1 MFYQLYETPIALCC
15 GGLGNRSERL
25 MAGVTIAMLNPKG
38 GVGKTTIALLLAGE
52 MAERGIATGLV
63 DLDRRGNV
71 VSWAEKAKRRGLT
84 LPLITVHDG
93 RDADAAVHLP
103 TWIAASRFCVV
114 DLPGEETTAAA
125 AAVALSDCVVTP
137 LKVSEQDVAGARAA
151 QRFVQRIGAET
162 RRAIPQLFV
171 VNEITLNK
179 ERSIL
184 YRAFDEVAA
193 SFGMRIAATR
203 IREKDRLNRLTGT
216 EGTLFTMQE
225 ESAAWTSC
233 AALGAHLANEVLA
246 LVQAERQAA

>member
-1 MFYQLYETPIALCC
+1 
-15 GGLGNRSERL
+15 

-38 GVGKTTIALLLAGE
+38 GVGKTTIALMVAGE
-52 MAERGIATGLV
+52 MAERGVATALI
-63 DLDRRGNV
+63 DMDRRGNV
-71 VSWAEKAKRRGLT
+71 VAWAEKAARRGLP
-84 LPLITVHDG
+84 LPRITIHDG
-93 RDADAAVHLP
+93 REATASEALQD
-103 TWIAASRFCVV
+103 WIAASPFAVI

-137 LKVSEQDVAGARAA
+137 MKVSEQDIAGARAA
-151 QRFVQRIGAET
+151 QRFVRRIGEGT

-184 YRAFDEVAA
+184 YRAFDELAA

-216 EGTLFTMQE
+216 EGTLFTMRDDSE
-225 ESAAWTSC
+225 AWRST
-233 AALGAHLANEVLA
+233 AALGAHLTNEILTVI
-246 LVQAERQAA
+246 QDKRQAA

>member
-1 MFYQLYETPIALCC
+1 
-15 GGLGNRSERL
+15 

-52 MAERGIATGLV
+52 MAERGIATAII
-63 DLDRRGNV
+63 DMDRRGNV
-71 VSWAEKAKRRGLT
+71 VSWAEKAKRRSLA

-93 RDADAAVHLP
+93 RDVDATERLQAW
-103 TWIAASRFCVV
+103 TAAARFSVI

-151 QRFVQRIGAET
+151 QRFVQRIGVET
-162 RRAIPQLFV
+162 RRTIPQLFV

-184 YRAFDEVAA
+184 YRAFDELAA

-216 EGTLFTMQE
+216 EGTLLTMRE
-225 ESAAWTSC
+225 ETAAWTSC